1 LVKKW
6 LKSESKTVQIEPQ
19 TTMAYIQKIALTAP
33 LCYDIGPSKNA
44 YFEKRK
50 KRSQNDL
57 KMVQDCPN

>member
-1 LVKKW
+1 
-6 LKSESKTVQIEPQ
+6 VQIEPQ